1 MKQKSFIL
9 TSVFFVVFMGCFITS
24 NIIIKENRN
33 NMGTSY
39 TLQIPAIP
47 ARAIKFI
54 TGEFNGLMSDF
65 LLLQI
70 SSFLGSNQKISNQEW
85 QKINLGYQQ
94 ILTLDPYFQQA
105 LMQIQGIMAWNRDM
119 TPAAIDLLKISEKNR
134 PWDWMPGYYIGFDYY
149 YFLQDFEKASEIF
162 LKTAAIKKAPLLI
175 ALLGSRFA
183 VQGQRVETSLLSLK
197 YMVEDPELSEDSK
210 KEIQD
215 RIVLL
220 KGILILEKAVEQYNT
235 LYAKLPESL
244 NDLIRENIIPA
255 LPEHPEFMPY
265 RYNNQTGKIKY

>member
-9 TSVFFVVFMGCFITS
+9 TSVFFVIFMGCFITS
-24 NIIIKENRN
+24 TLIIKENRK
-33 NMGTSY
+33 NMGVSF
-39 TLQIPAIP
+39 TLQIPAVP
-47 ARAIKFI
+47 ARAIKLI

-105 LMQIQGIMAWNRDM
+105 LVQIQGIMAWNRDM
-119 TPAAIDLLKISEKNR
+119 TPAAIDLLKIPEKNR
-134 PWDWMPGYYIGFDYY
+134 FWDWRPGYYIGFDYY
-149 YFLQDFEKASEIF
+149 YFLQDYEKASEIF

-183 VQGQRVETSLLSLK
+183 VEGQRVETSLLSLK

-215 RIVLL
+215 RIVML
-220 KGILILEKAVEQYNT
+220 KGILILEKAVEQYKT

-244 NDLIRENIIPA
+244 NDLIRENIIHL

>member
-1 MKQKSFIL
+1 
-9 TSVFFVVFMGCFITS
+9 
-24 NIIIKENRN
+24 
-33 NMGTSY
+33 
-39 TLQIPAIP
+39 
-47 ARAIKFI
+47 
-54 TGEFNGLMSDF
+54 MSDF

-94 ILTLDPYFQQA
+94 VLTLDPYFQQA

-119 TPAAIDLLKISEKNR
+119 TPAAIDLLKIPEKNR

-197 YMVEDPELSEDSK
+197 YMVEDPELSEESK

-215 RIVLL
+215 RIVML
-220 KGILILEKAVEQYNT
+220 KGILILEKAVEQYKT

-244 NDLIRENIIPA
+244 NDLIKENIIPA

>member
-9 TSVFFVVFMGCFITS
+9 TSVFFVIFMGCFIAS
-24 NIIIKENRN
+24 NLIIKENRK
-33 NMGTSY
+33 NMSTSY

-47 ARAIKFI
+47 ARAIKLI

-70 SSFLGSNQKISNQEW
+70 SSFLGSNQKISSHEW

-119 TPAAIDLLKISEKNR
+119 TPAAIDLLKIPEKNR
-134 PWDWMPGYYIGFDYY
+134 PWDWRPGYYIGFDYY
-149 YFLQDFEKASEIF
+149 YFLQNFEKASEIF
-162 LKTAAIKKAPLLI
+162 LKTAAIKKAPILI

-197 YMVEDPELSEDSK
+197 YMVDDPELSEDSK
-210 KEIQD
+210 NEIQD
-215 RIVLL
+215 RIILL
-220 KGILILEKAVEQYNT
+220 EGILILEKAVKKYKT
-235 LYAKLPESL
+235 LYSTFPGTL
-244 NDLIRENIIPA
+244 NDLIKENIITS

-265 RYNNQTGKIKY
+265 QYNSQTGEIKY